1 MPIETP
7 VIANYASSKLST
19 DQVELYLTHT
29 GGHLAPVNFH
39 LPDRTVS
46 PYAMN
51 PWVDEP
57 IADDM
62 PNLIK
67 VLRGD
72 FFCLPFGVSDQLPHP
87 HGATANNEWTPISSE
102 GNKLVMEIEP
112 DDIGGKVG

>member
-1 MPIETP
+1 MSSEIQL
-7 VIANYASSKLST
+7 IGNYPSSRLAT

-39 LPDRTVS
+39 LNGRTVS
-46 PYAMN
+46 PYAIS
-51 PWVDEP
+51 PWVDEE

-72 FFCLPFGVSDQLPHP
+72 FFCLPFGVSDHAAPPTRSYGEQRMVPSLIR
-87 HGATANNEWTPISSE
+87 GQ
-102 GNKLVMEIEP
+102 
-112 DDIGGKVG
+112 